1 MSSEKQ
7 LQKFVPINDRILL
20 RVKHEEKTSGGGI
33 ILPVD
38 QVTAEVVAVGP
49 GLPVALPPTPQFVR
63 APLSVKPGDIVSL
76 PKRYKELSEEVLHEG
91 ATHYV
96 ATEQVVLGILQG

>member
-1 MSSEKQ
+1 
-7 LQKFVPINDRILL
+7 
-20 RVKHEEKTSGGGI
+20 
-33 ILPVD
+33 
-38 QVTAEVVAVGP
+38 
-49 GLPVALPPTPQFVR
+49 
-63 APLSVKPGDIVSL
+63 VKPGDIVSL